1 MEAILLQVGLM
12 GKKRERP
19 RCGVSKGA
27 MHRWCELVFI
37 FCVFLSWLATM
48 EQIAIPVTDWEQLS
62 QLNPYIETS

>member
-37 FCVFLSWLATM
+37 FCLSFVVGDYGTNCD
-48 EQIAIPVTDWEQLS
+48 PSD
-62 QLNPYIETS
+62 